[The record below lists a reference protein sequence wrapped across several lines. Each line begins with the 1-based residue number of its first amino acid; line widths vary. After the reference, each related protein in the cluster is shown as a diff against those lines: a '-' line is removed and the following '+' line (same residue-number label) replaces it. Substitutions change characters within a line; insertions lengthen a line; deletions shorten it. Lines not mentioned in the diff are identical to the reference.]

1 MNIEFSDEIAERK
14 SLSDKQL
21 LEILA
26 VSLYK
31 MEKING
37 VEGGIITGLSEMEF
51 HGLLKK
57 YGQYI
62 NYDIDDLNQDIDN
75 LKDF

>member
-1 MNIEFSDEIAERK
+1 MKIEFPKNIAKDK
-14 SLSDKQL
+14 SFTEQDL

-37 VEGGIITGLSEMEF
+37 VEGGHILGASEMDF
-51 HGLLKK
+51 HGVLKK
-57 YGQYI
+57 YGQYV
-62 NYDIDDLNQDIDN
+62 NYDVDDLQDDLNN

>member
-1 MNIEFSDEIAERK
+1 M
-14 SLSDKQL
+14 KQL

-26 VSLYK
+26 VSLYQ

-37 VEGGIITGLSEMEF
+37 VEGGVITSSSEMNF

-57 YGQYI
+57 YNQYI
-62 NYDIDDLNQDIDN
+62 NYDVNDLNEDMDN

>member
-1 MNIEFSDEIAERK
+1 MKIQFPDEIAKNK
-14 SLSDKQL
+14 SLSEQDL
-21 LEILA
+21 LEVLA

-37 VEGGIITGLSEMEF
+37 VEGGHILGSSEMDF
-51 HGLLKK
+51 HGVLKK
-57 YGQYI
+57 YGQYV
-62 NYDIDDLNQDIDN
+62 NYDVDDLQDDLNN

>member
-1 MNIEFSDEIAERK
+1 MNIEFPSDIAEKK
-14 SLSDKQL
+14 SMSEQQL

-31 MEKING
+31 MEKINA
-37 VEGGIITGLSEMEF
+37 VEGGIITDLSEIEF

-57 YGQYI
+57 YGQYV
-62 NYDIDDLNQDIDN
+62 NYDVADLNQDIDN

>member
-1 MNIEFSDEIAERK
+1 MKIEFPENIAKNK
-14 SLSDKQL
+14 SLSEQGL

-37 VEGGIITGLSEMEF
+37 VEGGHILGTSEIDF
-51 HGLLKK
+51 HGVLKK
-57 YGQYI
+57 YGQFI
-62 NYDIDDLNQDIDN
+62 NYDVDDLQEDLNN

>member
-1 MNIEFSDEIAERK
+1 MDIGFPDKIAENK
-14 SLSDKQL
+14 SLSEQQL

-37 VEGGIITGLSEMEF
+37 VEGGIITGSSEMEF

-62 NYDIDDLNQDIDN
+62 NYNVDDLNQDINN